1 MKLRTKKGAI
11 LCAAAAAGLTAGLIW
26 ANSALMTQEYIL
38 SSPMLPAA
46 FSGYRIAQVSDLHNT
61 EFGQDNSRL
70 LERLADAKPD
80 LIVVTGDLLDSRR
93 TDLDAALRFGQAA
106 VAVAPV
112 CYVPGNHEGRI
123 PEIYAQLKQGLE
135 EAGVTVLEDE
145 RTTLVREDAQIA
157 LIGLRDVLN
166 ETEAGIQARLAGLVS
181 PEDEFQI
188 LLAHRPELFP
198 AYADCGL
205 DLIFSG
211 HAHGGQVRLPIVGGL
226 IAPNQGLFPTYQA
239 GLYQDGES
247 TMVVSRGLGNSL
259 CPLRVNNRPELVVV
273 ELRAL
278 P

>member
-1 MKLRTKKGAI
+1 MKKRTKRGAV
-11 LCAAAAAGLTAGLIW
+11 LCAAAVVGLTAGLIW
-26 ANSALMTQEYIL
+26 GNSALMTQEYIL
-38 SSPMLPAA
+38 SSPMLPDA

-61 EFGQDNSRL
+61 QFGQGNCRL
-70 LERLADAKPD
+70 LEQLADARPD

-93 TDLDAALRFGQAA
+93 PDLEAALRFGEEAA
-106 VAVAPV
+106 ALAPV

-145 RTTLVREDAQIA
+145 RTTLYREGAEIA
-157 LIGLRDVLN
+157 LIGLEDVTN

-198 AYADCGL
+198 AYANCGL

-211 HAHGGQVRLPIVGGL
+211 HAHGGQVRLPVVGGL

-239 GLYQDGES
+239 GLYRDGES

-259 CPLRVNNRPELVVV
+259 FPLRVNNRPELVVV
-273 ELRAL
+273 ELRTV

>member
-1 MKLRTKKGAI
+1 MF
-11 LCAAAAAGLTAGLIW
+11 CAAAAAGLTAGLIW
-26 ANSALMTQEYIL
+26 GNSALTTQEYIL

-61 EFGQDNSRL
+61 EFGRGNSRL
-70 LERLADAKPD
+70 LRRLADARPD

-93 TDLDAALRFGQAA
+93 TDLEIALRFGQAVA
-106 VAVAPV
+106 AVAPV

-123 PEIYAQLKQGLE
+123 PKVYARLKQGLE
-135 EAGVTVLEDE
+135 EAGVTVLEDG
-145 RTTLVREDAQIA
+145 RTALIRDGAEIA
-157 LIGLRDVLN
+157 LVGLRDVLN
-166 ETEAGIQARLAGLVS
+166 ETRAGIQARLAGLVS
-181 PEDEFQI
+181 PEDGFQI
-188 LLAHRPELFP
+188 LLAHRPELFS
-198 AYADCGL
+198 AYVDCGL

-239 GLYQDGES
+239 GLYRDGEG